1 MTLLSQNTTNGT
13 DYTTTEIKV
22 KNTVYH
28 VTVAKGK
35 FNYVSVRKVTA
46 NPYRTLGKEFKNFDE
61 AVANYKNASLKVE
74 LLKLELGM
82 YFVEM

>member
-1 MTLLSQNTTNGT
+1 MNLLSQTTTNGT

-22 KNTVYH
+22 KNTVYN
-28 VTVAKGK
+28 VTQAKGK

-46 NPYRTLGKEFKNFDE
+46 NPFGVLGKEFKNFDE

-74 LLKLELGM
+74 LLKLELGLS
-82 YFVEM
+82 FI